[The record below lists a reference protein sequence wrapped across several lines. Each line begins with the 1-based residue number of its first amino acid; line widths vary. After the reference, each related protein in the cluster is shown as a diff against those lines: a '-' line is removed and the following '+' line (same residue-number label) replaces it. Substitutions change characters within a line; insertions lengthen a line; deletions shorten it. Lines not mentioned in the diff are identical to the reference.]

1 MATSG
6 TRLWKCI
13 VTFTACA
20 ALLNHLTINIESV
33 HLGLIR
39 AKMSDVAVKLYLRAN
54 GSRTHCPEE
63 ACSGLWAL
71 FSFLGQEG
79 GWGEKRDIP
88 ALSCRADSRITA

>member
-20 ALLNHLTINIESV
+20 ALLNHPTINIESV

-54 GSRTHCPEE
+54 GSRTHSPEE
-63 ACSGLWAL
+63 PCSGLCALL

-79 GWGEKRDIP
+79 GGGEKKEIF
-88 ALSCRADSRITA
+88 LL